1 VKKTKLFNKSS
12 FPWRIF
18 FRTVLIQACLV
29 VAALGASG
37 LAARYFFKQKYIHQ
51 VAEQVN
57 DTLVGLSPDLN
68 KKIAPTWCARRS
80 KEGGSRFLVI
90 SASDGQILCDSLEHS
105 DKAGQEN
112 LGRMLSRKEILEA
125 QNSAFAFD
133 LKFKR
138 KHTDN
143 TLYGALYLAPEDLFL
158 WESVSLASL
167 TETLQLFDSS
177 LTLIIILVSIIST
190 AFAVWSARRMVFPLG
205 RLLVKTQNV
214 LAHPDIH
221 DAHENDP
228 ENLETDSFGEW
239 SDLEFSID
247 KIRNDL
253 RTKSESLNR
262 EREEL
267 TTLMSAISD
276 AILAIDTE
284 GVPLFFNSRFALLFG
299 SEDQL
304 QKRNIRLWEMFRAP
318 EILEAFKAALHDGRS
333 TSVKAIEIE
342 QIAGGKRFF
351 SLSVS
356 PLRKQNAEV
365 YGAVGIFH
373 DVSEMKGAE
382 QIRIDFVAN
391 VSHELRTPLTAI
403 KGYTDTIV
411 EDSQRGIAPKQEFLD
426 VISRNVNRLMALIG
440 DLLDL
445 SALESTDVLQMGQV
459 RTDEITHR
467 VVKQLQGNFEAKKQK
482 ISVQIGTPLVVAD
495 ARRLEQVLVNLLDNA
510 HKYTPS
516 GGEVNV
522 SWVQD
527 RQDVLLKVKDNGPG
541 IPLEHHSRLFE
552 RFYRVDKARSREQ
565 GGTGLGL
572 AIVKHIM
579 QRHGG
584 SATVESHLGGG
595 ATFICRFPI

>member
-1 VKKTKLFNKSS
+1 MKKNKLFSQSS

-18 FRTVLIQACLV
+18 FRMVLIQTCLV

-37 LAARYFFKQKYIHQ
+37 LAARYFFKQKYINQ
-51 VAEQVN
+51 VAEQLH

-68 KKIAPTWCARRS
+68 RANARTWCTHRT
-80 KEGGSRFLVI
+80 KEGTMRFLI
-90 SASDGQILCDSLEHS
+90 MSSSGEILCDSQPNY
-105 DKAGQEN
+105 GN
-112 LGRMLSRKEILEA
+112 LGNLALRKEILDA
-125 QNSAFAFD
+125 QLNTYGFDFKFDRKNS
-133 LKFKR
+133 
-138 KHTDN
+138 DN
-143 TLYGALYLAPEDLFL
+143 SLNGALYLGPEELIL
-158 WESVSLASL
+158 WGAVSLNSL
-167 TETLQLFDSS
+167 RETLKLFDNS
-177 LTLIIILVSIIST
+177 LTLILLLVASIFMALAI
-190 AFAVWSARRMVFPLG
+190 WSARRMVFPLG
-205 RLLVKTQNV
+205 RLLVKTKNA
-214 LAHPDIH
+214 LAQTDHS
-221 DAHENDP
+221 ENSEIDP
-228 ENLETDSFGEW
+228 ETLETDSFGEW

-247 KIRNDL
+247 KIRTDL
-253 RTKSESLNR
+253 KLKSESLNR

-276 AILAIDTE
+276 AILAVDQE
-284 GVPLFFNSRFALLFG
+284 GVPLFFNTRFALLFG
-299 SEDQL
+299 NEEQL

-318 EILEAFKAALHDGRS
+318 EILEAFKAALNRGTS

-342 QIAGGKRFF
+342 QTNNTKQFF
-351 SLSVS
+351 SLSVA
-356 PLRKQNAEV
+356 PLRKQNSEI

-373 DVSEMKGAE
+373 DVTELKGAE

-411 EDSQRGIAPKQEFLD
+411 EDSKRGIQPKQEFLD

-445 SALESTDVLQMGQV
+445 SALESTDVLQKAQV
-459 RTDEITHR
+459 RTQEVTVR
-467 VVKQLQGNFEAKKQK
+467 VLNQLQGNFESKKQ
-482 ISVQIGTPLVVAD
+482 IVTTHVDAQIVYAD
-495 ARRLEQVLVNLLDNA
+495 PRRLEQVLVNLLDNA
-510 HKYTPS
+510 HKYTPI
-516 GGEVNV
+516 GCALEV
-522 SWVQD
+522 SWTQE
-527 RQDVLLKVKDNGPG
+527 RHDVVLKIKDHGPG
-541 IPLEHHSRLFE
+541 IPPEHHSRLFE

-584 SATVESHLGGG
+584 SASVESQLGHG